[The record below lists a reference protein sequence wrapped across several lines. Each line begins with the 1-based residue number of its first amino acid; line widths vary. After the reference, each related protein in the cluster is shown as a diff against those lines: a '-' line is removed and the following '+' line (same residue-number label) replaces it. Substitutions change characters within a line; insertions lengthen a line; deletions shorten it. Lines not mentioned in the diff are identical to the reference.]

1 MTDRQATQKYIIEKI
16 RQSVQLMD
24 DTQDSIS
31 RKKAV
36 DAINKYDFEFP
47 EYMERF
53 VTELRDAMKEDLKH
67 DIEELPPAQQWIPV
81 TERPPVREGW
91 YNVTIVVGDSHYTY
105 YDVSTLYMK
114 DGKWHDYDCGG
125 FEEFK
130 MPVIAWMPLPEPYEG
145 GDAK

>member
-1 MTDRQATQKYIIEKI
+1 MNDVIY
-16 RQSVQLMD
+16 RQS
-24 DTQDSIS
+24 
-31 RKKAV
+31 
-36 DAINKYDFEFP
+36 AINAIEN
-47 EYMERF
+47 
-53 VTELRDAMKEDLKH
+53 TEC
-67 DIEELPPAQQWIPV
+67 ELLSCEWDELTNAIKQVPSAQQWIPV